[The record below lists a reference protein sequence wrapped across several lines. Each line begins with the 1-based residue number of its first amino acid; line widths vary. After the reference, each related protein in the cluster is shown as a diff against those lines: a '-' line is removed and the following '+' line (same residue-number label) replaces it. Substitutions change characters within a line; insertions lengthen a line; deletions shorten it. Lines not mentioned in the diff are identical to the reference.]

1 MKIPV
6 GILGATG
13 IVGQQYLKMLDNHP
27 WFEVTYL
34 AASEASSGKTFK
46 EATLGRFFL
55 QNDLSDKILN
65 QIIHKVSDKSE
76 DLTKALNS
84 CQFVFSALETDAAR
98 RFEEGYAKWGLPVIS
113 NASAFRNCPDVPML
127 IPEINA
133 HHLDAIAFQ
142 KKIRGFDKGFIVVKP
157 NCSLQS
163 YLCPLYAI
171 MQAFPIK
178 KVIVNTM
185 QAISGAGWPGVS
197 SLDILDNII
206 PHIAGEEEKSENEPL
221 KILGSI
227 ENESIKNA
235 DDLIFSAHCNRVP
248 VIDGHMA
255 CVSVEFKDL
264 IPSVEE
270 VISLWDTFT
279 GPPQKLN
286 LPSAPLKPILYRH
299 EPNRPQTKLDRDN
312 DKQMC
317 TTVGR
322 LRHCQAMH
330 LKFVGLSHNTVRGAA
345 GGGILNAEILK
356 ALHYL

>member
-6 GILGATG
+6 GVLGATG
-13 IVGQQYLKMLDNHP
+13 IVGQQYLKILDNHP

-46 EATLGRFFL
+46 EATSGRFFL
-55 QNDLSDKILN
+55 QNDLSQKISN
-65 QIIHKVSDKSE
+65 QTIHKVSDKRE
-76 DLTKALNS
+76 DLKKAVNS
-84 CQFVFSALETDAAR
+84 CQFVFSALETEAAKCY
-98 RFEEGYAKWGLPVIS
+98 EEVYAKGGLAVIS
-113 NASAFRNCPDVPML
+113 NASAFRNYPDVPL
-127 IPEINA
+127 LVPEINA
-133 HHLDAIAFQ
+133 HHLDVIAYQ
-142 KKIRGFDKGFIVVKP
+142 KKLRGFDKGFIVVKP

-163 YLCPLYAI
+163 YICPLYAI
-171 MQAFPIK
+171 LQKFPIK

-197 SLDILDNII
+197 SFDILDNII
-206 PHIAGEEEKSENEPL
+206 PYIAGEEEKSEKEPL

-227 ENESIKNA
+227 ESESIKNA

-255 CVSVEFKDL
+255 CVSVEFRDL
-264 IPSVEE
+264 IPCLEE
-270 VISLWDTFT
+270 VITLWDNFI
-279 GPPQKLN
+279 GLPQKLN

-299 EPNRPQTKLDRDN
+299 ESNRPQTKLDRDN

-322 LRHCQAMH
+322 LRNCQAMH
-330 LKFVGLSHNTVRGAA
+330 IKFVGLSHNTVRGAA

-356 ALHYL
+356 ALNYL